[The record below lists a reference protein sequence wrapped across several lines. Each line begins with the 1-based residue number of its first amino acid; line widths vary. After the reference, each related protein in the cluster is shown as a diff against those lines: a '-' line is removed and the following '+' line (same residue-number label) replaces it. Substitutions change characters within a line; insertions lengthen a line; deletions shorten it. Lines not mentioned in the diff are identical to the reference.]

1 MNGVFHFFV
10 FQERV
15 WYIREFKIQR
25 GDDNETEL
33 ALKANLRSFSF
44 YRDYSY
50 LLTLSNVSELSWSWI
65 PWDHIHVQEE
75 K

>member
-15 WYIREFKIQR
+15 WYIRKFTIQR
-25 GDDNETEL
+25 GDDNKKL
-33 ALKANLRSFSF
+33 AFRANLRSFSP
-44 YRDYSY
+44 YHDYSY
-50 LLTLSNVSELSWSWI
+50 PLTLSNVSELSWSWI
-65 PWDHIHVQEE
+65 PWDHIQVQED

>member
-15 WYIREFKIQR
+15 WYIRKFKIQR
-25 GDDNETEL
+25 GDDNEKL
-33 ALKANLRSFSF
+33 AFKANLRSFSL

-50 LLTLSNVSELSWSWI
+50 PLTLSNVSELSWTGI
-65 PWDHIHVQEE
+65 PWDHIQVQED